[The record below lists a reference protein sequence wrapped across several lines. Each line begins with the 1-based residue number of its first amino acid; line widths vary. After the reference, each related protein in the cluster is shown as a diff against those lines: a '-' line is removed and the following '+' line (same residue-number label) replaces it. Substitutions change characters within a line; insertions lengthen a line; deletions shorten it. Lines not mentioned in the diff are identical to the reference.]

1 MWVVQC
7 DYPHVFYDSMFKSK
21 IMKVNRIILFFILL
35 LLQMATIEAQEFIP
49 YKKVIDPGIDDPS
62 KQWCYMA
69 KSTTVIG
76 MPFQSEEAGITQVT
90 YDGSLYTTFAELGFF
105 YGKNNTSLMARQKTF
120 YEGWMPIVQYDWK
133 DNGVQYELETFA
145 SALDDGE
152 VLNFVKIKMKNFSS
166 GNQDADFTSV
176 VRACYPDNREGIVKG
191 FSSDNVFEIR
201 DGKVLRD
208 GKLLYTF
215 PAGAKNEAVNGV
227 PYRKSFSGSD
237 YNINEE
243 TAVALARYHFS
254 MKSGEEKE
262 LVFKMPQVP
271 VDANQISVIRAID
284 QADYSFYRD
293 RTISY
298 WKEKVENKIRYE
310 IPEKQFQDGLK
321 ASIVHLL
328 LATRTIKGKKTVTDG
343 LPYPNF
349 FLTSSPEHLMACL
362 MMGLNDYA
370 KMIILNAVSYQ
381 QPNGRYAD
389 IALEHD
395 NGTPPVAQ
403 GHIMYNL
410 ANYFFFTRDVS
421 TMKEVY
427 PSLQKAVDFI
437 ATEIAKNK
445 YGLLPPAVPY
455 DNEMI
460 DGHYT
465 TNNVWALLGIR
476 SAVRI
481 ANELGNKKDADDWS
495 ALEQTYRKNIMKGI
509 EVSVHADGYVPTGL
523 YPFLTGK
530 AARRGFDE
538 YMTNADWENML
549 LAYPSELLSPDDPMV
564 KGTLQHIRKEYAEG
578 IMTYRHG
585 LYLHQYITANMI
597 EQYMVGGNTKQAL
610 IDFYHILLHC
620 GSTYEGFENLVRPW
634 TDRQVPSCPPPH
646 AWASSKIAFTIRNFL
661 VYEYGGKFG
670 LEPEER
676 NLYLFSVLSP
686 AWVQPG
692 KRLVIQEAPT
702 EMGTVSARMDFKE
715 GGATVTIRKN
725 FQQQPGA
732 IRIRIPYFK
741 KLVRFTTDA
750 GKSCVE
756 DGCLV
761 LSPDVRTV
769 QIDWQ
774 DIPMRGVSEELLAAY
789 RACTT
794 FEGVDEKGCA
804 ILKEGK
810 AFLLPA
816 EKQNKEEILSFNLV
830 LKNFLHEFDRRR
842 VEKLKQGY
850 EQYMIDIPSI
860 R

>member
-1 MWVVQC
+1 
-7 DYPHVFYDSMFKSK
+7 
-21 IMKVNRIILFFILL
+21 MKQYIKQYIILIFVLSVAIG
-35 LLQMATIEAQEFIP
+35 TDINAQKYEP
-49 YKKVIDPGIDDPS
+49 YKKVIDPAIDNPA
-62 KQWCYMA
+62 KQWCYMS

-76 MPFQSEEAGITQVT
+76 VPFQTEEAGVTQIT

-105 YGKNNTSLMARQKTF
+105 YGKKNKALLARQKTF
-120 YEGWMPIVQYDWK
+120 YEGWIPVVLYDWT
-133 DNGVQYELETFA
+133 DDGIHYEMESFA
-145 SALDDGE
+145 SVLLDNEEGN
-152 VLNFVKIKMKNFSS
+152 VLNFVKVRMKNTSS
-166 GNQDADFTSV
+166 DTREVDFTSV
-176 VRACYPDNREGIVKG
+176 IRGRYPDNREGAVKG
-191 FSSDNVFEIR
+191 FSTDNIFEIK
-201 DGKVLRD
+201 DGKVFRD
-208 GKLLYTF
+208 NQLLYTF

-227 PYRKSFSGSD
+227 PYLKSFSANS
-237 YNINEE
+237 YNVKEE
-243 TAVALARYHFS
+243 RAVALARYHFEL
-254 MKSGEEKE
+254 KKGEEKE
-262 LVFKMPQVP
+262 LIFKMPQVP
-271 VDANQISVIRAID
+271 VDTDKITVIQAVDR
-284 QADYSFYRD
+284 ADYSLYKD
-293 RTISY
+293 RTIAF
-298 WKEKVENKIRYE
+298 WKEKVEKNIRYE

-362 MMGLNDYA
+362 MMGMNDYA
-370 KMIILNAVSYQ
+370 KMIILNAVAYQ

-389 IALEHD
+389 IALEH
-395 NGTPPVAQ
+395 GYEPPVAQ
-403 GHIMYNL
+403 GHIMYDL
-410 ANYFFFTRDVS
+410 ANYYFFTRD
-421 TMKEVY
+421 KETIRCVY
-427 PSLQKAVDFI
+427 PSLKKAVGFI
-437 ATEIAKNK
+437 ATEIAKNQ
-445 YGLLPPAVPY
+445 YGLLPPTVPY

-465 TNNVWALLGIR
+465 TNNVWALLGLR
-476 SAVRI
+476 SAIRI
-481 ANELGNKKDADDWS
+481 AAELGNRKDVDDWS
-495 ALEQTYRKNIMKGI
+495 RLEQTYRKNIMKGI
-509 EVSVHADGYVPTGL
+509 EASVHADDYVPTGL
-523 YPFLTGK
+523 YSFLTGK

-549 LAYPSELLSPDDPMV
+549 LAYPSELLSPNDPKV
-564 KGTLQHIRKEYAEG
+564 VGTLLHIRKEYAEG

-661 VYEYGGKFG
+661 VYEYGGMFG
-670 LEPEER
+670 LKPKER
-676 NLYLFSVLSP
+676 DLYIFSVLSP

-715 GGATVTIRKN
+715 GGATVSIRNN
-725 FQQQPGA
+725 FYQQPGA

-750 GKSCVE
+750 KKSYME

-761 LSPDVRTV
+761 LSPEVTTV
-769 QIDWQ
+769 QVDWE
-774 DIPMRGVSEELLAAY
+774 DIPMRGVSEELLNAY
-789 RACTT
+789 RACST

-804 ILKEGK
+804 IIKEGK

-816 EKQNKEEILSFNLV
+816 EKQNKKEILSFDLV
-830 LKNFLHEFDRRR
+830 LKNFLYEFNRRR
-842 VEKLKQGY
+842 IEKLEQGY
-850 EQYMIDIPSI
+850 EQYMIDVPTID
-860 R
+860 

>member
-1 MWVVQC
+1 MWVVRC

-21 IMKVNRIILFFILL
+21 IMKVNRINLFFILL
-35 LLQMATIEAQEFIP
+35 LLQMATVEAQKFIP
-49 YKKVIDPGIDDPS
+49 YKKVIDPDIDDLS
-62 KQWCYMA
+62 RQWCYMA

-76 MPFQSEEAGITQVT
+76 MPFQSEEAGVTQVT

-105 YGKNNTSLMARQKTF
+105 YGKNNTALLARQKTF
-120 YEGWMPIVQYDWK
+120 YEGWIPIVQYDWK
-133 DNGVQYELETFA
+133 DNGIQYEMEAFA
-145 SALDDGE
+145 SALDNGE
-152 VLNFVKIKMKNFSS
+152 VLNFVKMKIKNFSS
-166 GNQDADFTSV
+166 GNQEADFTSV
-176 VRACYPDNREGIVKG
+176 VRACYPDNREGTVKG
-191 FSSDNVFEIR
+191 FSSNNVYEIK

-208 GKLLYTF
+208 SKLLYTF
-215 PAGAKNEAVNGV
+215 PVGAKNEAVNGI
-227 PYRKSFSGSD
+227 PYRRAFSGND
-237 YNINEE
+237 YNIKEE
-243 TAVALARYHFS
+243 TAVALAHYHFP

-271 VDANQISVIRAID
+271 VDENQIAAIRAID
-284 QADYSFYRD
+284 QADYSFYRE

-298 WKEKVENKIRYE
+298 WKEKVENSIRYE

-381 QPNGRYAD
+381 QSNGRYAD
-389 IALEHD
+389 MALEQE

-410 ANYFFFTRDVS
+410 ANYYLFTRDVV
-421 TMKEVY
+421 TIRKVY
-427 PSLQKAVDFI
+427 PSLQKAVNFI
-437 ATEIAKNK
+437 ATEIARNP

-476 SAVRI
+476 SAIRV
-481 ANELGNKKDADDWS
+481 ANALENKKDVADWS

-509 EVSVHADGYVPTGL
+509 EASVHTDGYVPTGL

-597 EQYMVGGNTKQAL
+597 EQYMVGGDAKQAL

-661 VYEYGGKFG
+661 LYEYGGKFG
-670 LEPEER
+670 LKPKER
-676 NLYLFSVLSP
+676 DLYLFPVLSP

-692 KRLVIQEAPT
+692 KYLVIRKAPT
-702 EMGTVSARMDFKE
+702 EMGTISARIDFRTN
-715 GGATVTIRKN
+715 GADVSIQADYQER
-725 FQQQPGA
+725 PRA

-741 KLVRFTTDA
+741 KLIHCTTEG
-750 GKSCVE
+750 GKSWIE
-756 DGCLV
+756 NGCLV
-761 LSPDVRTV
+761 VDPDVTAV
-769 QIDWQ
+769 HIDWL
-774 DIPMRGVSEELLAAY
+774 DIPMRGVSEKLLSAY
-789 RACTT
+789 RACNT
-794 FEGVDEKGCA
+794 FEGVDGKGCA
-804 ILKEGK
+804 IIEEHDP
-810 AFLLPA
+810 FLLPA
-816 EKQNKEEILSFNLV
+816 EKQGSEETLSFDLV
-830 LKNFLHEFDRRR
+830 LKNFLYEFNRRR
-842 VEKLKQGY
+842 AEKLKQGY
-850 EQYMIDIPSI
+850 EQSVINVPSI
-860 R
+860 Q